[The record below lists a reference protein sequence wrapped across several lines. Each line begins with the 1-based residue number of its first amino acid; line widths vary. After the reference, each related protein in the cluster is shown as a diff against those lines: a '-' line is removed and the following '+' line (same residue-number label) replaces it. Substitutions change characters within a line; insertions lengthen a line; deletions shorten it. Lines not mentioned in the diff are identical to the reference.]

1 MDKIMKWLSPL
12 LALLAL
18 VAVAFGLL
26 HYESEYLWKAQE
38 LNLFL
43 DTPLFLRQ
51 QMVTSGWLLTWMG
64 CFLTEFFFHPWMGV
78 SLLCGLWALLMLV
91 LWRTFRVSLSWF
103 AVLLVPVALL
113 LLTDVDLG
121 YWIYYLKFRGH
132 FFAAT
137 LGTLI
142 AAGCVWLFRL
152 MPRSHYLPALY
163 ILLCTSLLYPLI
175 GFYGLLSALLCGV
188 LSWRLKGMPLS
199 GRIVATVVAVVAV
212 AVVPLVCYR
221 YVFCQTNIVNI
232 CWTGLPLFIY
242 SEETPAYY
250 VPYYL
255 LVAFLMLLAALYRA
269 QFLRTLQK
277 SEGDSDSHLRK
288 SERRGGSFA
297 SKPLVWA
304 AGHIVLV
311 GVLTWGVCHFW
322 YDDYNF
328 HKELRMQQCMEEADW
343 EGVLR
348 EAADQRDEPTR
359 AIVMMRNLAL
369 SRLGRQGDEMYR
381 YPAGAKKSD
390 TPLPLNMTQV
400 VGRSIYYNYGQLNFC
415 YRWCLEDGVEMG
427 WRVEYLKYLVR
438 CALLNGEERVA
449 RKYTALLRHTRF
461 YREWAEKHEA
471 LLDAPDTEQRLHNN
485 KDFKPIFHMMNYDDD
500 LASDNAMVEYFLM
513 HKLANTFSTDT
524 LLQEQTLL
532 AALWTKD
539 IQTFWPHFFDYARL
553 HPKGHMPRHYQ
564 EAAYLYGHLENEVDV
579 SRMPF
584 DEQVVQDYK
593 EFMAMAQQFHGMS
606 EEQLRKI
613 MYPRFGK
620 TFYFE
625 YFLVRNQKLY

>member
-1 MDKIMKWLSPL
+1 MKKIMKWLSPL

-18 VAVAFGLL
+18 AAVAFGLL
-26 HYESEYLWKAQE
+26 QYESEYLWKAQE

-43 DTPLFLRQ
+43 DTPLFFRQ
-51 QMVTSGWLLTWMG
+51 QMVTSGWLLTWLG
-64 CFLTEFFFHPWMGV
+64 CYLTEFFYHPWMGV
-78 SLLCGLWALLMLV
+78 AWLCGLWALLMVV
-91 LWRTFRVSLSWF
+91 LWRTFRVSLSWS

-121 YWIYYLKFRGH
+121 YWIYYLKLRGH

-142 AAGCVWLFRL
+142 AVGGVWLFRAV
-152 MPRSHYLPALY
+152 PRSHYLPALY
-163 ILLCTSLLYPLI
+163 IILCTALLYPLI
-175 GFYGLLSALLCGV
+175 GFYGLLSALLCGI
-188 LSWRLKGMPLS
+188 LSWRLEGMSRS
-199 GRIVATVVAVVAV
+199 GRIAASAAAVLAV
-212 AVVPLVCYR
+212 AVVPLVYYR

-232 CWTGLPLFIY
+232 YWTGLPLFMY

-255 LVAFLMLLAALYRA
+255 LVAFLVLLAALYP
-269 QFLRTLQK
+269 
-277 SEGDSDSHLRK
+277 LRK
-288 SERRGGSFA
+288 SEGNGGSFV
-297 SKPLVWA
+297 SKPLVWI
-304 AGHIVLV
+304 AGHIVLLA
-311 GVLTWGVCHFW
+311 GLVLGVCHFW

-343 EGVLR
+343 EGMLR
-348 EAADQRDEPTR
+348 EAADQQDEPTR

-369 SRLGRQGDEMYR
+369 FRLGRQGDEMYR
-381 YPAGAKKSD
+381 YKAGAKASD

-415 YRWCLEDGVEMG
+415 YRWCLEDGVELG

-449 RKYTALLRHTRF
+449 RKYTAQLRHTRY
-461 YREWAEKHEA
+461 YRDWAEKHET
-471 LLDAPDTEQRLHNN
+471 LLDAPDTEQELRKD
-485 KDFKPIFHMMNYDDD
+485 KDFAPIFHMMNYDDD

-513 HKLANTFSTDT
+513 NRFANTFTTDT
-524 LLQEQTLL
+524 ILQEQTLI

-553 HPKGHMPRHYQ
+553 HPKDHMPRHYQ

-584 DEQVVQDYK
+584 DKQVVQDYN
-593 EFMAMAQQFHGMS
+593 EFMAMAQQYHGMS
-606 EEQLRKI
+606 EEQLKKI

-625 YFLVRNQKLY
+625 YFLIRNQKLY